1 MQYTIESIKSNILD
15 WVENN
20 IGLNFSFRKYQLES
34 IMFIIKS
41 ILNDNRETSI
51 IEAPTGSGKSLICII
66 CAGVLSKYYH
76 KSSYILCSDLFLW
89 QQYADFIDKMSLY
102 EFGYI
107 KGAIGNYTCFV
118 NKQDLSCGRCKLA
131 KVSYGQL
138 RDKNWRERNMFT
150 CVERCKYMQD
160 RFRAERSNVTL
171 MTYQLWLHHMNLV
184 NQKAGTS
191 HPFPKR
197 DVVFCDECHNIPD
210 LVQQF
215 CSPTLRDQSH
225 TKKLMDILDYAE
237 QHNIEMKTLSSDIIY
252 DEFFKP
258 EYLTQILNEN
268 KIFDKHYTYIFD
280 NDNIKDKL
288 DVVFTGLNYYHDDAE
303 QIITLLKLFRN
314 ILTIVANVNSSLED
328 EIQHES
334 LFNTKNMDKDME
346 TLSKRLTWFHTF
358 GNSFEDFMEAIKKSG
373 TEYMLMEVNVNP
385 ETHERTYQFNCAKED
400 YLCNEYLLS
409 HANNK
414 VLLSATVGS
423 HHAFDENI
431 GTKYTKQHES
441 FFSKI
446 PSTFD
451 FSRSPIYYIPKYKM
465 NYANKS
471 HDFPM
476 IQQMA
481 TKIIN
486 AHNQYRGI
494 IHTGSYENA
503 RLFYNSVPYEV
514 RKRLFL
520 YGTPKQKEEIMPDFK
535 KSTNGILVGPTLTE
549 GIDLPDD
556 YCRFIIL
563 MKVPYPN
570 ITSKIVKKKL
580 ELFPLWY
587 NCTTSNIIIQ
597 SIGRGVRNEHDYC
610 TTYILDGCFGNL
622 YQQTK
627 EQYSPELQNR
637 IKIIYA

>member
-1 MQYTIESIKSNILD
+1 MNYTIESIKQNIVC
-15 WVENN
+15 WVEDYLG
-20 IGLNFSFRKYQLES
+20 IDFTFRKYQLES

-41 ILNDNRETSI
+41 ILNDDRETSI

-66 CAGVLSKYYH
+66 SAGVLSTYYK

-89 QQYADFIDKMSLY
+89 QQYADFIDKKSLR

-138 RDKNWRERNMFT
+138 KDKNWRERNMFT

-184 NQKAGTS
+184 NSKAASS

-197 DVVFCDECHNIPD
+197 DVIFCDECHNIPD

-215 CSPTLRDQSH
+215 CAPTLRDQSH
-225 TKKLMDILDYAE
+225 VNKIMDILNYAE
-237 QHNIEMKTLSSDIIY
+237 ENNIEMKTILKHIDPELYKHDYYLKIDEKNKDNRYTNMFDNSLIKDRLDII
-252 DEFFKP
+252 
-258 EYLTQILNEN
+258 
-268 KIFDKHYTYIFD
+268 
-280 NDNIKDKL
+280 
-288 DVVFTGLNYYHDDAE
+288 FTGLNFYHDNAK
-303 QIITLLKLFRN
+303 QILDLLKMFRD
-314 ILTIVANVNSSLED
+314 ILSIISVVNESMED

-334 LFNTKNMDKDME
+334 LFNTRNMDKGLE
-346 TLSKRLTWFHTF
+346 TLSKRLTWFQTF

-373 TEYMLMEVNVNP
+373 IEYMLMEVNINP
-385 ETHERTYQFNCAKED
+385 ETRERIFQFNCAKED
-400 YLCNEYLLS
+400 YLCSEYLLS

-431 GTKYTKQHES
+431 GIKYTKQHES

-451 FSRSPIYYIPKYKM
+451 FTYSPIYYIPKYKM
-465 NYANKS
+465 NYANKQ
-471 HDFPM
+471 HDFPF
-476 IQQMA
+476 IQQMSC
-481 TKIIN
+481 KIIN
-486 AHNQYRGI
+486 AHSNNRGI

-503 RLFYNSVPYEV
+503 RFFYNACPKEIQ
-514 RKRLFL
+514 KRLFL

-549 GIDLPDD
+549 GIDLPND

-587 NCTTSNIIIQ
+587 NSTTSNVIIQ
-597 SIGRGVRNEHDYC
+597 AIGRGVRNENDYC

-637 IKIIYA
+637 IKVIYS

>member
-1 MQYTIESIKSNILD
+1 MEYTIESIKQNIVC
-15 WVENN
+15 WVEDNL
-20 IGLNFSFRKYQLES
+20 GLDFTFRKYQLES

-66 CAGVLSKYYH
+66 SAGVLSTYY
-76 KSSYILCSDLFLW
+76 KKTSYILCSDLFLW
-89 QQYADFIDKMSLY
+89 QQYADFIQKKSLNT
-102 EFGYI
+102 FGYI

-131 KVSYGQL
+131 KISYGQL
-138 RDKNWRERNMFT
+138 KDKNWRERNMFT

-184 NQKAGTS
+184 NQKEGS

-197 DVVFCDECHNIPD
+197 DVIFCDECHNIPD

-215 CSPTLRDQSH
+215 CAPTLRGQSH
-225 TKKLMDILDYAE
+225 TNKIMDILDYAE
-237 QHNIEMKTLSSDIIY
+237 ENNIEIKTILKHIDPELYKYKFIKEY
-252 DEFFKP
+252 DD
-258 EYLTQILNEN
+258 N
-268 KIFDKHYTYIFD
+268 KKITRYYREMFD
-280 NDNIKDKL
+280 NSNIKDRL
-288 DVVFTGLNYYHDDAE
+288 DMVYTGLSYYHDKPE
-303 QIITLLKLFRN
+303 QIITLLKMFRD
-314 ILTIVANVNSSLED
+314 ILSIVSVVDTSMED
-328 EIQHES
+328 IIQHES
-334 LFNTKNMDKDME
+334 LFNTRNIDKSLE
-346 TLSKRLTWFHTF
+346 TLSKRLTWFQTF
-358 GNSFEDFMEAIKKSG
+358 GNSFEDFMEAINKSG
-373 TEYMLMEVNVNP
+373 TEYMLMEVNINP
-385 ETHERTYQFNCAKED
+385 ETREKIFQFNCAKED
-400 YLCNEYLLS
+400 YLCSEYLLS

-431 GTKYTKQHES
+431 GIKYTKQGES

-451 FSRSPIYYIPKYKM
+451 FTKSPIYYIPKYKM
-465 NYANKS
+465 NYANKQ
-471 HDFPM
+471 HDFPY

-481 TKIIN
+481 CKIIN
-486 AHNQYRGI
+486 AHINNRGI

-503 RLFYNSVPYEV
+503 RLFYNAVPREIQ
-514 RKRLFL
+514 KRLFL

-535 KSTNGILVGPTLTE
+535 KSVNGILVGPTLTE
-549 GIDLPDD
+549 GIDLPND

-587 NCTTSNIIIQ
+587 NSTTSNVIIQ
-597 SIGRGVRNEHDYC
+597 AIGRGVRNEHDYC

-627 EQYSPELQNR
+627 DQYSTELQNR
-637 IKIIYA
+637 IKVIYS